1 MIRIIWWIW
10 TKANRITA
18 ISDPISGN
26 CKIDI
31 KWTNTFKQTHFIWMN
46 LRPVRFWFKSDLK
59 KTTENQRRK
68 KCIFCWKVEIKC
80 IYFNFFF
87 ICSLF
92 FFGFFF
98 RFRYTWFVIFQVL
111 SMICVYMSKF
121 IFLLQKKKKNSI
133 ARNGIVIWALDL
145 YILHWDSFDDL
156 LHNRSTR
163 TKLPTQ
169 TGLFYTGSYVYA
181 LIWTIFVRLYV
192 TAEMHRWF
200 LCLSNFFPPPGLT

>member
-80 IYFNFFF
+80 IYFNFLFV
-87 ICSLF
+87 LF
-92 FFGFFF
+92 FVCFCFQVLVLSFTGVRFGFF
-98 RFRYTWFVIFQVL
+98 L
-111 SMICVYMSKF
+111 
-121 IFLLQKKKKNSI
+121 FL
-133 ARNGIVIWALDL
+133 
-145 YILHWDSFDDL
+145 
-156 LHNRSTR
+156 
-163 TKLPTQ
+163 
-169 TGLFYTGSYVYA
+169 GLFQFFSFLVTHQSYSFTWKSYS
-181 LIWTIFVRLYV
+181 LLLTWNRFHIDR
-192 TAEMHRWF
+192 
-200 LCLSNFFPPPGLT
+200 SGGKFPL